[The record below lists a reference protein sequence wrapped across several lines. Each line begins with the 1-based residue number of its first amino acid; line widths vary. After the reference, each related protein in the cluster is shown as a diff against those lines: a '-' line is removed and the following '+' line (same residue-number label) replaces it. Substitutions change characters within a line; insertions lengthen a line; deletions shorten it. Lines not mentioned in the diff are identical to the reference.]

1 MIPQVILH
9 FQLLPHPAGGVITI
23 AQEGF
28 YYLPKLDGTW
38 TLLSKKMASPR
49 TEHVAFWIPDS
60 MTDCDEKGGMLVFL
74 LGSARLGSLT

>member
-1 MIPQVILH
+1 MKHPVILH

-23 AQEGF
+23 APEGF

-49 TEHVAFWIPDS
+49 TEHVTFWIPDYV
-60 MTDCDEKGGMLVFL
+60 TDCVEKGVLAFL